1 MLDLYLSNLIVL
13 TNSLKFLEMKICGKL
28 PLLYFIKLSIL
39 MLATII
45 FFIAFIEIDLE
56 LFRTNVS
63 YKSAIQAINDCLL
76 LFSTP

>member
-1 MLDLYLSNLIVL
+1 MLDLYLSILIVS
-13 TNSLKFLEMKICGKL
+13 TNSLKSLEMKICGKF

-39 MLATII
+39 MLAIII
-45 FFIAFIEIDLE
+45 FFIALIEIDLE